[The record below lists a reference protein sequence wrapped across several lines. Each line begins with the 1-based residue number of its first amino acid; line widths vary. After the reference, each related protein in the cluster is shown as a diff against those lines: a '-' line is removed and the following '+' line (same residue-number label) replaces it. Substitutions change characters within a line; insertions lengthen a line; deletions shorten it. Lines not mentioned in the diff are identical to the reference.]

1 MNSGD
6 PKNPIV
12 ILTEFA
18 NDTGIA
24 VGNPVERGIIFR

>member
-1 MNSGD
+1 MNSRD